1 MQVIQKSFKNL
12 ESSLILK
19 VESFRTYSDVTKGAW
34 AGLEGADPEFF
45 KKDGCDWGA
54 WLHTVTVLTGR
65 SLRRVAG

>member
-19 VESFRTYSDVTKGAW
+19 VESFRTYSDVTKGW

-54 WLHTVTVLTGR
+54 WLHTVNCINW
-65 SLRRVAG
+65 